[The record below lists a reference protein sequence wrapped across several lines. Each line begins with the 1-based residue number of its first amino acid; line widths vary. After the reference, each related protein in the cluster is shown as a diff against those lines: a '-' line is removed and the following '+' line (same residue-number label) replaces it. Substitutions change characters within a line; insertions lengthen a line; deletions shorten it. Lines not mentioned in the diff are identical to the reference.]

1 MKKTRISNG
10 DLTFIFT
17 EKLRAFDECGQA
29 GIANIPDG
37 NAWRA
42 VLTHGK
48 DQTAILCRRRLE
60 LIQKQLREI
69 YVFDEN

>member
-1 MKKTRISNG
+1 MKTNISNG

-29 GIANIPDG
+29 RIAIVSDG
-37 NAWRA
+37 STWRA
-42 VLTHGK
+42 ILTHGK
-48 DQTAILCRRRLE
+48 DQTTMLCRRRME

-69 YVFDEN
+69 YILDEN